1 MGDGVVDGE
10 GLVASAEEEVAVAA
24 VPEAPRGAVLE
35 AREQEVAPTRGGGEV
50 RVGADGGRRVEDGEL
65 AEIRL
70 RDEEAEDGRR
80 GVALTEAA
88 EEVGGR
94 GDAAPAAGGERGAR
108 EGRRRR
114 EAEQDV
120 LDVVVL
126 EGVDGGCD
134 GGCDVGL
141 LLYLL

>member
-1 MGDGVVDGE
+1 
-10 GLVASAEEEVAVAA
+10 
-24 VPEAPRGAVLE
+24 VLE
-35 AREQEVAPTRGGGEV
+35 AREQEVAPACCGGEV

-80 GVALTEAA
+80 GVALAETA

-94 GDAAPAAGGERGAR
+94 GDVAPAAGGERGAR
-108 EGRRRR
+108 EGRWRW

-126 EGVDGGCD
+126 EGVDGPGSC
-134 GGCDVGL
+134 
-141 LLYLL
+141 

>member
-10 GLVASAEEEVAVAA
+10 GLVASAEEEAAVAA

-35 AREQEVAPTRGGGEV
+35 AHEQEVDPARGGSEV
-50 RVGADGGRRVEDGEL
+50 RVGADGWRRVEDGEL

-80 GVALTEAA
+80 GVALTEAT

-94 GDAAPAAGGERGAR
+94 GDTAPAAGGERGAH